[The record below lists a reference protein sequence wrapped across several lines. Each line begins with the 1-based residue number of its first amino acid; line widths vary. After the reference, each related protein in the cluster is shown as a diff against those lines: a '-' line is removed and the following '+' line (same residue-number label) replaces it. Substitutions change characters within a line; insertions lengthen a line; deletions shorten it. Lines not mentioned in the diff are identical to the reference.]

1 MKRIIFILILGSI
14 CCLAS
19 ATVLGDLAASMKAG
33 EWRTLT
39 TVGAV
44 AALGQTGG
52 ATGNT
57 IPYANSGVWDPVD
70 HAFYFLGSDHFHAT
84 GYSRFIKYSESTNT
98 WTTLTRPTWFWALTE
113 TAMHGYDHNAID
125 PAAGVFYHT
134 PFVKNGGSRTIYR
147 YNLRTNTWFSPFM
160 VSGIGSSACCISMRY
175 FPEYHGLI
183 FVDGSLGV
191 YGCKIGATNTWQM
204 LKSGATLGDYH
215 NMSEYNPVHKV
226 VVGGG
231 GNSSGALY
239 KIDSNGTVTTLKN
252 APVNFR
258 ILENVL
264 TVDPVGGDFLL
275 FTLNK
280 EFYAYNVLTDTWTL
294 QTGTVPPIYT
304 TGVTGGAVACVIA
317 TPIPEYGVNMFVS
330 CNGSTDCWV
339 SLYKRTASAE
349 ITSALLSQS
358 KTLSLS
364 ISPNPVIR
372 SASVRV
378 SGIKPTMCKVLDVR
392 GRLFQ
397 ELRIS
402 AANGTGNQFTWDASK
417 MPAGFYL
424 MQVTDGNKTLTQK
437 IFVQK

>member
-1 MKRIIFILILGSI
+1 MKKVMITLILGSL
-14 CCLAS
+14 CYVAT

-39 TVGAV
+39 TAGAV

-57 IPYANSGVWDPVD
+57 IPYANNGVWDPVG
-70 HAFYFLGSDHFHAT
+70 HAFYFLGSDHFHST
-84 GYSRFIKYSESTNT
+84 GYARFITYSENTNG
-98 WTTLTRPTWFWALTE
+98 WTTLARPAWFWSLTE
-113 TAMHGYDHNAID
+113 TAMHGYDHSGLDQAT
-125 PAAGVFYHT
+125 GLFYHS
-134 PFVKNGGSRTIYR
+134 PFIKGGGSRTIYR
-147 YNLRTNTWFSPFM
+147 YNVRTNTWLSPFM
-160 VSGIGSSACCISMRY
+160 SPYSSACCIGMEY

-183 FVDGSLGV
+183 FTDGAAGI
-191 YGCKIGATNTWQM
+191 YGCKIGATNTWQL
-204 LKSGATLGDYH
+204 LKSGATMGDYH

-231 GNSSGALY
+231 GNSNSAMY

-252 APVNFR
+252 APVTFR

-280 EFYAYNVLTDTWTL
+280 EFYAYDVLTDTWTL

-317 TPIPEYGVNMFVS
+317 SPIPEYGINMFVS
-330 CNGSTDCWV
+330 CNGANDCWV
-339 SLYKRTASAE
+339 SLYKRTASAK
-349 ITSALLSQS
+349 ITDAILAQS
-358 KTLSLS
+358 TTASLTV
-364 ISPNPVIR
+364 SPNPVTR

-378 SGIKPTMCKVLDVR
+378 GGIKPVECKVLDVR

-397 ELRIS
+397 TMRIS
-402 AANGTGNQFTWDASK
+402 ASNGMSNQFTWDASK

-424 MQVTDGNKTLTQK
+424 MQVTDGNKTLIQK
-437 IFVQK
+437 VFIQK